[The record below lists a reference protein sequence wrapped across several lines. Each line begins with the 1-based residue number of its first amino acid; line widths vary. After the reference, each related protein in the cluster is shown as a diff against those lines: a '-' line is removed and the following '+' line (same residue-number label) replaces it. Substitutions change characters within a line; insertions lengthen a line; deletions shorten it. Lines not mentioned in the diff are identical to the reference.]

1 MLAMKLLLR
10 VLAGLAAV
18 VLATQP
24 LAAQA
29 FLNKPLPKA
38 ELESVYQ
45 TNATSLE
52 DYAGRALLLEFFA
65 HW

>member
-1 MLAMKLLLR
+1 MLAMKILLR

-18 VLATQP
+18 VLATQS
-24 LAAQA
+24 LAAQG

-38 ELESVYQ
+38 ELDGVYQ
-45 TNATSLE
+45 TNATSLD